1 MNLALISES
10 LNAVMIETAQFMQQ
24 QKSQFEQSHVSSKGL
39 NQLVSFV
46 DIETEKYLVNAL
58 SKIVPEAGFITEENT
73 SEIGPLNYNWIIDP
87 LDGTTNFIH
96 GVPVYSI
103 SVALAQNNQLLVGAV
118 YEMGRQELFHAYLG
132 GGAFLNG
139 QKIKVS
145 TCETLQNSL
154 MATGFPYYDFEQM
167 AQYIA
172 VLKHLMKNTHGLR
185 RMGSAAV
192 DLAYVAC
199 GRFDGFF
206 EYGLH
211 AWDVAAG
218 CLLVTEAGGEL
229 SDFKRGNDYVFGDSI
244 IASNGQ
250 LQAPLQEI
258 IEQHFD

>member
-10 LNAVMIETAQFMQQ
+10 LNAVMIDTAQFMQK
-24 QKSQFEQSHVSSKGL
+24 QKANFEQTHVSSKGL

-46 DIETEKYLVNAL
+46 DIETEKYLVKAL
-58 SKIVPEAGFITEENT
+58 NNILPNAGFITEENT
-73 SEIGPLNYNWIIDP
+73 SEIGPQSYNWIIDP

-103 SVALAQNNQLLVGAV
+103 SVALAQNNTILVGAV
-118 YEMGRQELFHAYLG
+118 YEIGRQELFHAYLG

-139 QKIKVS
+139 EAIKVS
-145 TCETLQNSL
+145 PCINLQNSL

-167 AQYIA
+167 SQYID

-218 CLLVTEAGGEL
+218 CLLVSEAGGQL
-229 SDFKRGNDYVFGDSI
+229 SDFKRRDNYVYGDSI
-244 IASNGQ
+244 IASNGH
-250 LQAPLQEI
+250 LQVPLQDI
-258 IEQHFD
+258 IEQHFA

>member
-1 MNLALISES
+1 MNLALISQD
-10 LNAVMIETAQFMQQ
+10 LNALMQETAAFMEV
-24 QKSQFEQSHVSSKGL
+24 QKTQFELTHVSSKGL

-46 DIETEKYLVNAL
+46 DIETEKFLVKGL

-73 SEIGPLNYNWIIDP
+73 SSVGEQTYNWIIDP

-103 SVALAQNNQLLVGAV
+103 SVALAQGNELLVGAV
-118 YEMGRQELFHAYLG
+118 YELGRKELFHAYLN

-139 QKIKVS
+139 AAIHVS
-145 TCETLQNSL
+145 KCNQLSDSL

-167 AQYIA
+167 SNYLE
-172 VLKHLMKNTHGLR
+172 VLKLLMQETHGLR

-218 CLLVTEAGGEL
+218 CLLVSEAGGKL
-229 SDFKRGNDYVFGDSI
+229 SDFKQGQNHVFGDTI

-250 LQAPLQEI
+250 LLLPLQQI
-258 IEQHFD
+258 IQEKFA